1 MTTEPHPSTE
11 TARSVRGAI
20 LGVLWYLN
28 GGTPLWEHAIRMF
41 LVMVVALV
49 VLELL
54 ARRKHDTGDR
64 LRIAHWWI
72 IAAKLA
78 LLVLAI
84 SAEWLLRQWT
94 NRANLIIAIG
104 LAAVVALCGPMLQ
117 PHLIPQPG

>member
-1 MTTEPHPSTE
+1 
-11 TARSVRGAI
+11 
-20 LGVLWYLN
+20 VLWYLN
-28 GGTPLWEHAIRMF
+28 GGTPLWEHALRMF

-54 ARRKHDTGDR
+54 ARRKHGSGDR
-64 LRIAHWWI
+64 PRIAHRRI

-84 SAEWLLRQWT
+84 GAEWLLRQWT
-94 NRANLIIAIG
+94 NHANLIIAIG

-117 PHLIPQPG
+117 LHLIPSPRSSPSLRPSAPQGVTVTPEH